1 MMTRVQTKK
10 KDSLFWRKGMINT
23 GIIACVVVVLMCFIC
38 SSAAL
43 ADPTITIT
51 TPTSADTWTHT
62 SYSLALGGSATV
74 DPGRTIDWIGWSSS
88 GDEYGHATGTTSW
101 TVPHITLFD
110 GETVIT
116 VTVHDNT
123 GYTATDV
130 ITVTVAAPDTENP
143 TVTIQEPTAS
153 PTYSTSTS
161 PIVVSGQGSDNV
173 GVTQVTWANDR
184 GGSGTA
190 AIGSSWTV
198 GDITYVTWSAIG
210 VGLQSG
216 SNVITITSH
225 DAAGNSSTDTIT
237 VTYTPSDTIAPTATI
252 TSPTTASTYAT
263 ASPSITLA
271 GTATDNVGVTQVT
284 WANNRGGS
292 GTASGTTSWTA
303 AGIALQPGSNII
315 TITSRDAAGNTGT
328 DTITVTYTPPDT
340 IAPTV
345 TITSPTT
352 ASTYTTTSL
361 SITLAGTATD
371 NVGVT
376 QVTWANNRGG
386 SGTATGTTSW
396 TAAGIAL
403 QSGSNIITIT
413 SRDGAGNSGTDP
425 LVMPREIPERIPSQ

>member
-10 KDSLFWRKGMINT
+10 KDSLFWRKGMIKT
-23 GIIACVVVVLMCFIC
+23 GITACVVVVLMCFIC

-74 DPGRTIDWIGWSSS
+74 DSGRSFDRIEWFSDRDES
-88 GDEYGHATGTTSW
+88 GFATGTTSW
-101 TVPHITLFD
+101 TTSNITLFD

-116 VTVHDNT
+116 VTAYDNV

-130 ITVTVAAPDTENP
+130 ITVTVTGADTENP

-161 PIVVSGQGSDNV
+161 PIVVSGLGSDNV
-173 GVTQVTWANDR
+173 GVTQLTWANDR
-184 GGSGTA
+184 GGSGTV
-190 AIGSSWTV
+190 AIGSSWSV
-198 GDITYVTWSAIG
+198 EGITYVTWSAIG
-210 VGLQSG
+210 IVLQSG
-216 SNVITITSH
+216 SNGITITAQ

-252 TSPTTASTYAT
+252 MSPTTASTYAT
-263 ASPSITLA
+263 ASLSLTLA
-271 GTATDNVGVTQVT
+271 GTATDNVGV
-284 WANNRGGS
+284 S
-292 GTASGTTSWTA
+292 
-303 AGIALQPGSNII
+303 
-315 TITSRDAAGNTGT
+315 
-328 DTITVTYTPPDT
+328 
-340 IAPTV
+340 
-345 TITSPTT
+345 
-352 ASTYTTTSL
+352 
-361 SITLAGTATD
+361 
-371 NVGVT
+371 

-403 QSGSNIITIT
+403 QPGSNVITIT
-413 SRDGAGNSGTDP
+413 SRDAAGNSGTDTP
-425 LVMPREIPERIPSQ
+425 HSELHTTGGGIFSHPVAKHHRCG